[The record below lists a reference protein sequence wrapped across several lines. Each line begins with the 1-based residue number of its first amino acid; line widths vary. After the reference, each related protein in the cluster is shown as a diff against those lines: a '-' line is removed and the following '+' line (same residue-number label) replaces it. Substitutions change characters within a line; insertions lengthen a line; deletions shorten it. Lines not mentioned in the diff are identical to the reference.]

1 MKPHASPISCKTY
14 FVNDFS
20 LSTNPVYDAEQP
32 SDVSLDDLEVES
44 EILAPSPEG
53 DWIVVLAVEQ
63 HVPTSKN
70 APYNFSIQVW
80 GYFEVVP
87 GLSKERAEQLVL
99 TNGSSILFA
108 ATREILRDM
117 TSKGPYPPL
126 LLPTLSFFPLPK
138 KESAATAE
146 PKPSLTT
153 PESNPGTISVEDGK
167 GSSN

>member
-1 MKPHASPISCKTY
+1 MKPHASPISCSTY

-20 LSTNPVYDAEQP
+20 LSTNPVYDSSKS
-32 SDVSLDDLEVES
+32 SDVTLDDLEVES
-44 EILAPSPEG
+44 EIIAPKDGG
-53 DWIVVLAVEQ
+53 DWIVVLMVEQ
-63 HVPTSKN
+63 HLPSSKN

-80 GYFEVVP
+80 GYFEIVP
-87 GLSKERAEQLVL
+87 GLSEERASQLVL

-138 KESAATAE
+138 KEQTAPTPPE
-146 PKPSLTT
+146 PSLMI
-153 PESNPGTISVEDGK
+153 PESKPRAISLEDE
-167 GSSN
+167 